1 MTVYMDQLS
10 HQKNLSCYCTRLDHS
25 NTTVAALA
33 RLVLF
38 HAVIPNHMPIIP
50 TDPTTHHSHPT
61 THQSHQ
67 ATHQSQIQPQLH
79 ASHTQPHTKQ
89 HQSHCDTNHTQLHV
103 IQLNPVTVQV
113 LLEMSTFSHTRE
125 HWPSHPRQLEKPA
138 SKSRSK
144 STICQKKSFLNIP
157 SAVMFSELVFFSL
170 SSSGKKSEQW
180 CLRCNY
186 PFIWLNVKH

>member
-113 LLEMSTFSHTRE
+113 LLEMSTFSDTRE
-125 HWPSHPRQLEKPA
+125 QWPSHPRQLEKPA
-138 SKSRSK
+138 SKIKIHYLSEK
-144 STICQKKSFLNIP
+144 VIFKYSFCSDVL
-157 SAVMFSELVFFSL
+157 
-170 SSSGKKSEQW
+170 
-180 CLRCNY
+180 
-186 PFIWLNVKH
+186 